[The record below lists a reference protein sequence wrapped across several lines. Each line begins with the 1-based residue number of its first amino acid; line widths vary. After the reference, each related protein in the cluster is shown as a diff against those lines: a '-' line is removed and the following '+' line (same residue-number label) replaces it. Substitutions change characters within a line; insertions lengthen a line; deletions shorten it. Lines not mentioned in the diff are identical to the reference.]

1 MAKLSD
7 IEGIGATYE
16 KKLKEI
22 GIGSLEKLLEAGAK
36 PAGRANLAKESG
48 ISQKLILTW
57 VNKADLARVK
67 GISSQYADLLEF
79 ANVNTIPQLATRN
92 AENLTAK
99 MEAVNAER
107 KLVRKVPVLS
117 QVEGWIA
124 QAKELPRILTY

>member
-16 KKLKEI
+16 AKLKEI

-36 PAGRANLAKESG
+36 PSGRANIAKESG
-48 ISQKLILTW
+48 ISPKLILTW

-92 AENLTAK
+92 AANLTAK

>member
-16 KKLKEI
+16 AKLKEI

-36 PAGRANLAKESG
+36 PSGRANIAKESG

-92 AENLTAK
+92 AANLTAK
-99 MEAVNAER
+99 MEMVNAER

-124 QAKELPRILTY
+124 QAKALPRILTY

>member
-16 KKLKEI
+16 AKLKEI

-36 PAGRANLAKESG
+36 PSGRANIAKESG

-92 AENLTAK
+92 AANLTAK
-99 MEAVNAER
+99 METVNAER

-124 QAKELPRILTY
+124 QAKALPRILTY